1 MARIVG
7 CVGASGKIRDLAQS
21 VTGRPTASSGATYGQ
36 LWISDEQHNLRFAR
50 TRHGSY
56 RMILSPREGEKGV
69 VFSPKSRDPKKSFD
83 MG

>member
-36 LWISDEQHNLRFAR
+36 LWISDDSTIYDSHVL
-50 TRHGSY
+50 
-56 RMILSPREGEKGV
+56 
-69 VFSPKSRDPKKSFD
+69 D
-83 MG
+83 MEVIE